1 MVISS
6 INCYLESNELI
17 SIIIEGKLNY
27 EHYHIGTYG
36 RVLACGIWRGGGVLV
51 GWGLCMER
59 DFDEL
64 L

>member
-1 MVISS
+1 MVMSS

-36 RVLACGIWRGGGVLV
+36 RVLACGHLEGRRGF
-51 GWGLCMER
+51 GWMGFVYGKRL
-59 DFDEL
+59 
-64 L
+64 